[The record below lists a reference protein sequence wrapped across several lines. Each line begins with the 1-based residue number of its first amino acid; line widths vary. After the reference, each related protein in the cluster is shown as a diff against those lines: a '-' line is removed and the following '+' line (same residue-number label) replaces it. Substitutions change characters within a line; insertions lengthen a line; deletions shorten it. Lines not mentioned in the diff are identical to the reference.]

1 MSSENM
7 KYALVV
13 LNEYNL
19 DAIPQ
24 ALFFVQ
30 WLFGVLSWLQKWTW
44 ICMSDLWSL

>member
-19 DAIPQ
+19 DAILHERPR
-24 ALFFVQ
+24 LR
-30 WLFGVLSWLQKWTW
+30 
-44 ICMSDLWSL
+44 M